1 LRPRFFTEIK
11 NHLYDHNG
19 EKYLLVSSLIGRL
32 PIFKKYGS
40 KTDKLA
46 LFLKQHGIEV
56 EMLIEHKKQKRQFF
70 AIPVSE
76 LPSVEEVYNELK
88 EDQNQPVKLDCSID
102 QLESPEKEI
111 VLLSLTGTSVLDIS
125 KALNVDFA
133 TVANTVNKYATLIEQ
148 QNLPHIRTILSEIK
162 RGVA

>member
-1 LRPRFFTEIK
+1 
-11 NHLYDHNG
+11 LYDHNG
-19 EKYLLVSSLIGRL
+19 KKYLLVSSLIGRL
-32 PIFKKYGS
+32 PIFKRYGS

-56 EMLIEHKKQKRQFF
+56 EMLTEHKKQKRQFF
-70 AIPVSE
+70 AIPVNE